1 VLVIN
6 DLLGLDMEFKP
17 KFVKRFATLGETVSA
32 AVQGYVSEVR
42 QGVFP
47 ADEHSFHSQTLRLV
61 QPVEREGGE
70 REDLAVQGAPV

>member
-17 KFVKRFATLGETVSA
+17 KFVKRYATLGETVNA
-32 AVQGYVSEVR
+32 AVRGYVTEVR
-42 QGVFP
+42 EGAFP
-47 ADEHSFHSQTLRLV
+47 AEEHSFHSQTLRLV
-61 QPVEREGGE
+61 QPVPPEGAE